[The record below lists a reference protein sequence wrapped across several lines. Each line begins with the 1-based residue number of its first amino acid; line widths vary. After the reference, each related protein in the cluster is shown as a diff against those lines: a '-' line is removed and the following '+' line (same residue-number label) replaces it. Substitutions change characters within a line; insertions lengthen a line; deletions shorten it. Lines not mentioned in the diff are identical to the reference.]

1 MRRWQA
7 PEDKTMATGMEM
19 LRAVMDVIAQ
29 EPSENGLLISRFD
42 VDDLM
47 QLEPAE
53 LQSLGVDDKRAE
65 AIVADLREGCVEQL
79 SDWLGRKLIKVQQ
92 LKSIIP
98 GEGIRR
104 TAGLW
109 ADEREYD
116 PDALVEEIRQLR
128 NPTVR

>member
-1 MRRWQA
+1 
-7 PEDKTMATGMEM
+7 MASGMEM
-19 LRAVMDVIAQ
+19 LRAVMDAIAQ
-29 EPSENGLLISRFD
+29 EPNESELLISRFD

-47 QLEPAE
+47 QLEPVE
-53 LQSLGVDDKRAE
+53 LTSLGFEADRAE
-65 AIVADLREGCVEQL
+65 AIVADLREGCVDQL
-79 SDWLGRKLIKVQQ
+79 SAWLGRKLVKMQQ

-104 TAGLW
+104 KAGLW

-128 NPTVR
+128 NPTRR